1 MWQKVA
7 NTILRYRLVMLSIL
21 AIITLFF
28 AYNAT
33 KVTLQYEF
41 ASLLPSNDPTFQT
54 YEKFKKDFGQ
64 DGMMIVIATN
74 DKDFYQKDKFNAWYN
89 MGIELK
95 NLKMPVTRGDKTALL
110 PPIDSIFSEA
120 HLYNLFK
127 NKEAKKFELRPVM
140 TKEISSQV
148 EMDSIAQVIQDLPF
162 YKGVINKSETDMHMM
177 MLFLNKDI
185 FNSKDRGTLIDDIQE
200 IAKGYGDHFNE
211 IHFSGLPFIRSLTM
225 SKVKSELF
233 LFVILALLVTSTIMF
248 FFFRSFKVVLISMLV
263 VVVGVIWSFGIIGF
277 IGYEITILMGL
288 IPPLVIVIGIPNCIY
303 LINKYQ
309 QDYRTHGNKAKSLTR
324 VIRKVGNATF
334 LTNATTA
341 MGFGTFIFTHSNMMK
356 EFGVVASINIICIFF
371 ISILIVPIIYSYL
384 APPNQRQ
391 TKHLDNKWLDKSVDK
406 LVLMSTQYR
415 RTVYLITIAIILAGF
430 YGMSLMHTSGSIV
443 DDLPKNDIVVQDLKY
458 FEKELNGILP
468 FEIVVESKDTIYNK
482 LINIDKIQK
491 LQKAIRS
498 ENYLSQS
505 LSVVDAVKFLNQAF
519 KNGNPEK
526 FSLDVSSANGKKN
539 FGRLVKSEFFKNTFQ
554 LDSNTNN
561 GFISS
566 FIDATKRR
574 TRVTLQVADIG
585 TASMDSLM
593 ERVQLI
599 IDTTLNPEYYHLQEI
614 KSLPKSEKEEELA
627 KLYSSSTDIQAQV
640 QDYLTNGDDERIME
654 FPVDINSIGQLYGK
668 QNFLSAVEDA
678 VKSNFLSTSMTGTGI
693 VYTKGTTYLVK
704 NLFISLM
711 IAVCVVAILM
721 SLLFRSWR
729 MVLVSMIPNLIP
741 LIITS
746 AIMGYF
752 GIPIKPSTILV
763 FSIAFGISI
772 DDTIHFLAKYRQ
784 ELKVNNNIR
793 RSAIVAIK
801 ETGVSMIY
809 TSIILFFGF
818 SIFVASNFGGTQ
830 ALGILVSVTLFFAM
844 LANLVLL
851 PSLLLSLD
859 KMITTKTFRDYQ
871 NEFIDNDE
879 DIEIDELKIYNEK

>member
-7 NTILRYRLVMLSIL
+7 NTILRFRLVMLSIL

-74 DKDFYQKDKFNAWYN
+74 DNEFYQKDKFNAWYN

-95 NLKMPVTRGDKTALL
+95 NLKMPVTNGGKTAFL

-140 TKEISSQV
+140 TKEISSQL
-148 EMDSIAQVIQDLPF
+148 EMDSIAQVIQSLPF

-248 FFFRSFKVVLISMLV
+248 FFFRSIKVVLISMLV
-263 VVVGVIWSFGIIGF
+263 VVVEVIWSFGIIGF

-309 QDYRTHGNKAKSLTR
+309 QEYRTHGNKAKSLTR

-526 FSLDVSSANGKKN
+526 FTLDVSSAKGKKN
-539 FGRLVKSEFFKNTFQ
+539 FGRLVNSKYFKNTFQ
-554 LDSNTNN
+554 LDSNANN

-566 FIDATKRR
+566 FIDSTKRR
-574 TRVTLQVADIG
+574 TRITLQVADIG

-627 KLYSSSTDIQAQV
+627 KLYSSSTVIQAQV
-640 QDYLTNGDDERIME
+640 QDYLTKGDDERIME
-654 FPVDINSIGQLYGK
+654 FPSDINSIGQLYGK

>member
-1 MWQKVA
+1 
-7 NTILRYRLVMLSIL
+7 MLSIL

-74 DKDFYQKDKFNAWYN
+74 DKEFYQKDKFNAWYN
-89 MGIELK
+89 MGKELK
-95 NLKMPVTRGDKTALL
+95 NLKMPVTRGDKTTFL

-140 TKEISSQV
+140 TKEISSQM
-148 EMDSIAQVIQDLPF
+148 EMDSVAQVIKSLPF

-200 IAKGYGDHFNE
+200 IANGYGDHFNE

-248 FFFRSFKVVLISMLV
+248 FFFRSIKVVLISMLV
-263 VVVGVIWSFGIIGF
+263 VVIGVIWSFGIIGF

-309 QDYRTHGNKAKSLTR
+309 QEYRTHGNKAKSLTR

-384 APPNQRQ
+384 APPNPRQ
-391 TKHLDNKWLDKSVDK
+391 TKHLDKKWLDKSVDK
-406 LVLMSTQYR
+406 LVLMSTKYR
-415 RTVYLITIAIILAGF
+415 LAVYLITIAIILAGF

-468 FEIVVESKDTIYNK
+468 FEIVVESKDTIYSK

-526 FSLDVSSANGKKN
+526 FTLDVSSAKGKKN
-539 FGRLVKSEFFKNTFQ
+539 FGRLVNSKYFKNTFQ
-554 LDSNTNN
+554 LDSNANN

-566 FIDATKRR
+566 FIDSTKRR
-574 TRVTLQVADIG
+574 TRITLQVADIG

-627 KLYSSSTDIQAQV
+627 KLYSSSTVIQAQV
-640 QDYLTNGDDERIME
+640 QDYLTKGDDERIME
-654 FPVDINSIGQLYGK
+654 FPSDINSIGQLYGK

-784 ELKVNNNIR
+784 ELKINNNIR

>member
-1 MWQKVA
+1 
-7 NTILRYRLVMLSIL
+7 MLSIL

-74 DKDFYQKDKFNAWYN
+74 DKEFYQKDKFNAWYN
-89 MGIELK
+89 MGKELK
-95 NLKMPVTRGDKTALL
+95 NLKMPVTRGDKTTFL

-140 TKEISSQV
+140 TKEISSQM

-200 IAKGYGDHFNE
+200 IANGYRDHFNE

-248 FFFRSFKVVLISMLV
+248 FFFRSIKVVLISMLV
-263 VVVGVIWSFGIIGF
+263 VVIGVIWSFGIIGF

-309 QDYRTHGNKAKSLTR
+309 QEYRTHGNKAKSLTR

-384 APPNQRQ
+384 APPNPRQ
-391 TKHLDNKWLDKSVDK
+391 TKHLDKKWLDKSVDK
-406 LVLMSTQYR
+406 LVLMSTKYR
-415 RTVYLITIAIILAGF
+415 RAVYLITIAIILAGF

-468 FEIVVESKDTIYNK
+468 FEIVVESKDTIYSK

-526 FSLDVSSANGKKN
+526 FTLDVSSAKGKKN
-539 FGRLVKSEFFKNTFQ
+539 FGRLVNSKYFKNTFQ

-566 FIDATKRR
+566 FIDSTKRR
-574 TRVTLQVADIG
+574 TRITLQVADIG

-614 KSLPKSEKEEELA
+614 KNLPKSEKEEELA
-627 KLYSSSTDIQAQV
+627 KLYSSSTVIQAQV

-654 FPVDINSIGQLYGK
+654 FPADINSIGQLYGK

-784 ELKVNNNIR
+784 ELKINNNIR

>member
-406 LVLMSTQYR
+406 LVLMSTKYR

-526 FSLDVSSANGKKN
+526 FTLDVSSAKGKKN